1 MKSPD
6 PKWWRERHILVTGA
20 DGFIGSSVMTL
31 LAELGLA
38 RPGNIRQFGLPNGDL
53 RIPSDARWAVK
64 GSDLVLH
71 LAADVGGVAYSEKC
85 GAAQYSNCSAIDLA
99 VLEAAREAS
108 ASRIVI
114 LSCAAAY
121 PENVASP
128 AAESSMFDGAP
139 PDGHLGYGLAKR
151 NSLTLATLYMRQH
164 GMSVS
169 SVVAGHVYGPGD
181 HFDDSAPIVAATIRG
196 CCAGGDSFGLAGDG
210 TATHDFVYVDDVVRG
225 LLLAAEHLAPGE
237 FVNIASG
244 IETSERTLVEAVTEL
259 TGFKGSVVFDGR
271 KSGNA
276 QRQLLDI
283 SKAARQIGYEP
294 QSTLRV
300 GLQST
305 IDWYRKN
312 GR

>member
-53 RIPSDARWAVK
+53 RIPSDARCAVK

-71 LAADVGGVAYSEKC
+71 LAADVGGVGYSEKC
-85 GAAQYSNCSAIDLA
+85 GAAQYANCSAIELA

-128 AAESSMFDGAP
+128 AAERSMFDGAP
-139 PDGHLGYGLAKR
+139 PDGHLGYGMAKR
-151 NSLTLATLYMRQH
+151 NSLTLATLYM
-164 GMSVS
+164 
-169 SVVAGHVYGPGD
+169 
-181 HFDDSAPIVAATIRG
+181 
-196 CCAGGDSFGLAGDG
+196 
-210 TATHDFVYVDDVVRG
+210 
-225 LLLAAEHLAPGE
+225 
-237 FVNIASG
+237 
-244 IETSERTLVEAVTEL
+244 
-259 TGFKGSVVFDGR
+259 
-271 KSGNA
+271 
-276 QRQLLDI
+276 
-283 SKAARQIGYEP
+283 
-294 QSTLRV
+294 
-300 GLQST
+300 
-305 IDWYRKN
+305 
-312 GR
+312 